1 MKKRIISMLLVLM
14 MVMTLMPMAALADD
28 SVAEV
33 NGTYYADLP
42 TAVAAAPAGA
52 TVTVLQDIVIDEPED
67 AHENGHYFYVTIDKE
82 LTLDLNGKTIKFS
95 DAIKEKT
102 CNKCHVVFGLAGEA
116 NVTITGNG
124 TIDSFAG
131 TAGDGGIG
139 VWLRNAPNAK
149 LTIENGNFYGQMQI
163 IYIFNGGNVVING
176 GRFENN
182 TGLGDGHK
190 QLFNMN
196 GNYNSN
202 KNNDA
207 TKRITMYGGT
217 VVTCDP
223 RFMNDGNMVADGYVV
238 SKTSVYSEAFKGN
251 VNEYTVIP
259 NDCRVVASVTTA
271 PTDYDYNHNNHSNYP
286 NFPTTVTNYYTSLE
300 AAQAMVNAEKGDV
313 LDTVS
318 NPHVEV
324 VDAAV
329 APTCCNTGLTEG
341 SHCSVCDAVIVAREE
356 LPATGEHNYVAGETV
371 EPTCTADGYT
381 VYTCPDCG
389 DVVHKDIVEATGH
402 EFVGRY
408 CIHCFYKMPLWQ
420 YIQICIEN
428 FFDSIFH

>member
-28 SVAEV
+28 PGAEV
-33 NGTYYADLP
+33 NGEYYADLP

-52 TVTVLQDIVIDEPED
+52 TVKVLQDIVIDEPED
-67 AHENGHYFYVTIDKE
+67 AHANGHYFYVTIDKE

-102 CNKCHVVFGLAGEA
+102 CNKCHVVFGLVGEA

-124 TIDSFAG
+124 TIDSFDGA
-131 TAGDGGIG
+131 AGDGGIG

-149 LTIENGNFYGQMQI
+149 LTIENGTFYGAVQI
-163 IYIFNGGNVVING
+163 LYISNGGNIVING

-182 TGLGDGHK
+182 TGIGDGVK
-190 QLFNMN
+190 QLFNVN
-196 GNYNSN
+196 GYNAFAPGMS
-202 KNNDA
+202 
-207 TKRITMYGGT
+207 ITMYGGT
-217 VVTCDP
+217 LVTCDP
-223 RFMNDGNMVADGYVV
+223 RILNDGNAVAEGYLV

-251 VNEYTVIP
+251 VNAYTVIP
-259 NDCRVVASVTTA
+259 NDCRVVASIETA
-271 PTDYDYNHNNHSNYP
+271 TQDYAYNHPASMP
-286 NFPTTVTNYYTSLE
+286 MTMTNYYTSLE
-300 AAQAMVNAEKGDV
+300 AAQAAAKEGDV
-313 LDTVS
+313 VETVS
-318 NPHVEV
+318 NPHTPVT
-324 VDAAV
+324 DAAL
-329 APTCCNTGLTEG
+329 APTCSATGLTEG
-341 SHCSVCDAVIVAREE
+341 SHCSVCSAVIVAQEVV
-356 LPATGEHNYVAGETV
+356 PATGEHNYAAGDTV
-371 EPTCTADGYT
+371 GPTCTADGYT
-381 VYTCPDCG
+381 VYTCEDCG